1 MTTLDTNDVTPLR
14 RGFAGTVFTAADDG
28 YDDAR
33 KVWNGRIDR
42 YPAVIA
48 QVAGTADVATALAF
62 AREHGLPVS
71 VRGGG
76 HSFGGFSMCDDGVVI
91 DLSALRAITVDTHA
105 STIRCGG
112 GTTWAELDAAGQR
125 EGLAVPG
132 GTISDTGVGGL
143 TLGGGVGWLT
153 ARHGLSVD
161 NLLSAEVVTADG
173 MPRHVAAD
181 ENADLFWALRGG
193 GGNFG
198 VVTEFEFRAH
208 PVGPVIELG
217 LFFWPL
223 AQGLEAL
230 RFIRDTVATLP
241 PTMGAMLV
249 GLNAP
254 PAGFVPP
261 EVHFAPGYALVVAG
275 FEGPDQHAAVVAKIR
290 RGLPTAFELVSPV
303 PYLALQKM
311 LDNAAP
317 RGVLAYEKS
326 LYVEELS
333 EEVLDVIA
341 EHMPRKASPMSITPM
356 FLMREAFTTVPE
368 DATAFGGPRT
378 PKIAVNLAAMALDEQ
393 LYLTDCEWVRDFWTA
408 LTPFA
413 SSTSGYVNFMTEY
426 DENRVRAA
434 YGAEKYDRL
443 ALIKAKYDPGN
454 VFHLGANIRPAVV
467 V

>member
-1 MTTLDTNDVTPLR
+1 MTTLDTKDVTPLR
-14 RGFAGTVFTAADDG
+14 LGFAGTVFTPGDDG

-33 KVWNGRIDR
+33 KIWNGQIDR
-42 YPAVIA
+42 HPAVIA

-62 AREHGLPVS
+62 AREHGLPVG

-91 DLSALRAITVDTHA
+91 DLSALRAITVDTHTR
-105 STIRCGG
+105 TIRCGG
-112 GTTWAELDAAGQR
+112 GTTWAELDAAGQQ

-153 ARHGLSVD
+153 ARHGLSID
-161 NLLSAEVVTADG
+161 NLLAADVVTADG
-173 MPRHVAAD
+173 VPLHASAD

-193 GGNFG
+193 AGNFG

-208 PVGPVIELG
+208 PVGPMIELG

-223 AQGLEAL
+223 AQAPEAL
-230 RFIRDTVATLP
+230 RFIRDTLATLP

-254 PAGFVPP
+254 PADFVPP
-261 EVHFAPGYALVVAG
+261 EAHFAPGYALIIAG
-275 FEGPDQHAAVVAKIR
+275 FEGPEEHAEVVARVR
-290 RGLPTAFELVSPV
+290 RGLPAAFELVTPI
-303 PYLALQKM
+303 PYVGLQKM
-311 LDNAAP
+311 LDEAAP
-317 RGVLAYEKS
+317 RGLLAYEKG
-326 LYVEELS
+326 LYIDDLS
-333 EEVLDVIA
+333 DEVLDVIA
-341 EHMPRKASPMSITPM
+341 EYLPRKSSPLSITPM
-356 FLMREAFTTVPE
+356 FVMREAYCSVAE
-368 DATAFGGPRT
+368 DATAFGGTRT
-378 PKIAVNLAAMALDEQ
+378 PKIAVNLTATTADLQEFEADR
-393 LYLTDCEWVRDFWTA
+393 EWVRAFWTA

-413 SSTSGYVNFMTEY
+413 SSAGGYVNFMTEY

-454 VFHLGANIRPAVV
+454 VFHLGANIRPAVAV
-467 V
+467 